1 MARDDR
7 IAQLLALLEEARS
20 NDDQDK
26 IIEIESDLFREFK
39 GLEMN
44 QGGMMNINEMTRPV
58 GYENG
63 GNVITR
69 RLASTRAE
77 KPFEDFLK
85 DIGDE
90 RFIKKDDKTGKIRG
104 AKGNWAKYLT
114 SKNIKVGSV
123 EATDELNRL
132 LKAAGKPL
140 YVDIASA
147 GKNFSEEIISAVTGT
162 QPGESGARKARNA
175 ANSKIVEIK
184 KIATQAEGANST
196 KAKQKLL
203 TTLFEK
209 SFPVLK
215 TVPKYAALL
224 STAVASKAFGYIPIA
239 TELGSDDEMFEQLEE
254 EQKKQQMMDKYN
266 VTQEQMN
273 QIANQPIDLLA
284 PINKQGG
291 GMLNMDEMIRPLGYK
306 HGGFHDTFKNRMEM
320 LRESMR
326 DEENQRMRDPD
337 ITSVALQIAKQQ
349 GDSSEKNINL
359 IIDQLT
365 ALMPSLTKT
374 MEKELTPLSTQGLK
388 YLFDKMNILAGEKS
402 DPMLRRDVGFERVD

>member
-1 MARDDR
+1 MDEIEAQKRANYFDLGRDDFM
-7 IAQLLALLEEARS
+7 ALEEYLLS
-20 NDDQDK
+20 GLSDK
-26 IIEIESDLFREFK
+26 DLGK
-39 GLEMN
+39 AG
-44 QGGMMNINEMTRPV
+44 GGMMNINDMTRPV
-58 GYENG
+58 GYGKG
-63 GNVITR
+63 GITR
-69 RLASTRAE
+69 RLASTRE
-77 KPFEDFLK
+77 DKPFEDFLK
-85 DIGDE
+85 DAG
-90 RFIKKDDKTGKIRG
+90 FTKKDEKTGRIRG
-104 AKGNWAKYLT
+104 AKGNWAKYLV

-123 EATDELNRL
+123 EATNELNKF

-162 QPGESGARKARNA
+162 QPGESGSREARNA
-175 ANSKIVEIK
+175 VNNKIKEIK
-184 KIATQAEGANST
+184 KIATQAEGPNST

-209 SFPVLK
+209 AFPVLK

-239 TELGSDDEMFEQLEE
+239 TELGSDDEMFKRLEE
-254 EQKKQQMMDKYN
+254 EQKKQQIMDKYN

-273 QIANQPIDLLA
+273 QIVNQPMDLLA
-284 PINKQGG
+284 PINKRGG
-291 GMLNMDEMIRPLGYK
+291 GMMNMDEMTRPLGYAG
-306 HGGFHDTFKNRMEM
+306 GGFEDRMSM

-337 ITSVALQIAKQQ
+337 IISVALTLARQE
-349 GDSSEKNINL
+349 GDTSEENVNL

-365 ALMPSLTKT
+365 ALMPSVTKT
-374 MEKELTPLSTQGLK
+374 MEEELTPLSTQGLK
-388 YLFDKMNILAGEKS
+388 YLFDKMNIMAGKKS

>member
-1 MARDDR
+1 MAD
-7 IAQLLALLEEARS
+7 II
-20 NDDQDK
+20 NDDYLLDLLYK
-26 IIEIESDLFREFK
+26 AAMNPKSEITMDDYKKYKETGSFAT
-39 GLEMN
+39 
-44 QGGMMNINEMTRPV
+44 GGMANINDMIRPV

-63 GNVITR
+63 GDVKKNIITR
-69 RLASTRAE
+69 RLASTRAQ
-77 KPFEDFLK
+77 KPFEDFLR
-85 DIGDE
+85 DIGEE

-123 EATDELNRL
+123 EATNELNRL

-239 TELGSDDEMFEQLEE
+239 TEMGDAELPEEGTPEYEELMKGLKGEDKGLE
-254 EQKKQQMMDKYN
+254 
-266 VTQEQMN
+266 
-273 QIANQPIDLLA
+273 IDIPLEYG
-284 PINKQGG
+284 KFKGG
-291 GMLNMDEMIRPLGYK
+291 GMMNMDEMTRPLGYAA
-306 HGGFHDTFKNRMEM
+306 GGPIPQEPEQTGILSGLMS
-320 LRESMR
+320 L
-326 DEENQRMRDPD
+326 
-337 ITSVALQIAKQQ
+337 I
-349 GDSSEKNINL
+349 KNIRENAFAPEQREDGGAEYNKIFNFL
-359 IIDQLT
+359 WKQGYDSQQIDDIINRRVNQEDLV
-365 ALMPSLTKT
+365 PSHDGSEEFK
-374 MEKELTPLSTQGLK
+374 G
-388 YLFDKMNILAGEKS
+388 
-402 DPMLRRDVGFERVD
+402 

>member
-123 EATDELNRL
+123 EATNELNRL

-184 KIATQAEGANST
+184 KIATQAEGSNST

-239 TELGSDDEMFEQLEE
+239 TEMGDAELPEEGTPEYEELMKGLKGEDKGLE
-254 EQKKQQMMDKYN
+254 
-266 VTQEQMN
+266 
-273 QIANQPIDLLA
+273 IDIPLEYG
-284 PINKQGG
+284 KFKGG
-291 GMLNMDEMIRPLGYK
+291 GMMNMDEMTRPLGYAA
-306 HGGFHDTFKNRMEM
+306 GGPIPQEPEQTGILSGLMS
-320 LRESMR
+320 L
-326 DEENQRMRDPD
+326 
-337 ITSVALQIAKQQ
+337 I
-349 GDSSEKNINL
+349 KNIRENAFAPEQREDGGAEYNKIFNFL
-359 IIDQLT
+359 WKQGYDSQQIDDIINRRVNQEDLV
-365 ALMPSLTKT
+365 PSHDGSEEFK
-374 MEKELTPLSTQGLK
+374 G
-388 YLFDKMNILAGEKS
+388 
-402 DPMLRRDVGFERVD
+402 

>member
-1 MARDDR
+1 MDTLNAIAIQMFEMPFDQLPLEAKKDVLEAARP
-7 IAQLLALLEEARS
+7 EERA
-20 NDDQDK
+20 
-26 IIEIESDLFREFK
+26 
-39 GLEMN
+39 G
-44 QGGMMNINEMTRPV
+44 GGMMDINEMTRPV

-63 GNVITR
+63 GITR
-69 RLASTRAE
+69 RLASTRAD

-85 DIGDE
+85 DAG
-90 RFIKKDDKTGKIRG
+90 FTKKDEKTGRIRG

-123 EATDELNRL
+123 EATNELNRL

-239 TELGSDDEMFEQLEE
+239 TELGSDDEMFKRLEE
-254 EQKKQQMMDKYN
+254 EQKKQQIMDKYN

-273 QIANQPIDLLA
+273 QIVNQPMDLLA
-284 PINKQGG
+284 PINKRGG
-291 GMLNMDEMIRPLGYK
+291 GMMNMDEMIRPIGYAG
-306 HGGFHDTFKNRMEM
+306 GGFEDRMSM

-337 ITSVALQIAKQQ
+337 IISVALTLARQE
-349 GDSSEKNINL
+349 GDTSEENVNL

-365 ALMPSLTKT
+365 ALMPSVTKT
-374 MEKELTPLSTQGLK
+374 MEEELTPLSTQGLK
-388 YLFDKMNILAGEKS
+388 YLFDKMNIMAGKKS

>member
-1 MARDDR
+1 MDTLNAIAIQMFEMPFDQLPLEAKKDVLEAARP
-7 IAQLLALLEEARS
+7 EERA
-20 NDDQDK
+20 
-26 IIEIESDLFREFK
+26 
-39 GLEMN
+39 G
-44 QGGMMNINEMTRPV
+44 GGMMDINEMTRPV

-63 GNVITR
+63 GITR
-69 RLASTRAE
+69 RLASTRAD

-85 DIGDE
+85 DAG
-90 RFIKKDDKTGKIRG
+90 FTKKDEKTGRIRG

-123 EATDELNRL
+123 EATNELNRL

-162 QPGESGARKARNA
+162 QPGESGAREARNA
-175 ANSKIVEIK
+175 ANNKIKEIK

-203 TTLFEK
+203 TSLFEK

-239 TELGSDDEMFEQLEE
+239 TELGSDDEMFKRLEE
-254 EQKKQQMMDKYN
+254 EQKKQQIMDKYN

-388 YLFDKMNILAGEKS
+388 YLFDKMNIMAGEKS
-402 DPMLRRDVGFERVD
+402 DPMLRRDVGFERVE

>member
-1 MARDDR
+1 MADIIKFPSSVKKIGD
-7 IAQLLALLEEARS
+7 II
-20 NDDQDK
+20 NDDYLLDLLYK
-26 IIEIESDLFREFK
+26 AAMNPKSEITMDDYKKYKETGSFAT
-39 GLEMN
+39 
-44 QGGMMNINEMTRPV
+44 GGMANINDMIRPV

-63 GNVITR
+63 GDVKKNIITR
-69 RLASTRAE
+69 RLASTRAQ

-85 DIGDE
+85 DIG
-90 RFIKKDDKTGKIRG
+90 FTKKDEVTKKIRG
-104 AKGNWAKYLT
+104 AKGDWAKYLT

-123 EATDELNRL
+123 EATNELNRL

-184 KIATQAEGANST
+184 KIATQAEGSNST

-239 TELGSDDEMFEQLEE
+239 TEMGDAELPEEGTPEYEELMKGLKGEDKGLE
-254 EQKKQQMMDKYN
+254 
-266 VTQEQMN
+266 
-273 QIANQPIDLLA
+273 IDIPLEYG
-284 PINKQGG
+284 KFKGG
-291 GMLNMDEMIRPLGYK
+291 GMMNMDEMTRPLSYAA
-306 HGGFHDTFKNRMEM
+306 GGPIPQEPEQTGILSGLMS
-320 LRESMR
+320 L
-326 DEENQRMRDPD
+326 
-337 ITSVALQIAKQQ
+337 I
-349 GDSSEKNINL
+349 KNIRENAFAPEQREDGGAEYNKIFNFL
-359 IIDQLT
+359 WKQGYDSQQIDDIINRRVNQEDLV
-365 ALMPSLTKT
+365 PSHDGSEEFK
-374 MEKELTPLSTQGLK
+374 G
-388 YLFDKMNILAGEKS
+388 
-402 DPMLRRDVGFERVD
+402 

>member
-1 MARDDR
+1 MTEKEKIKRQNYFDLKRDETMALNEY
-7 IAQLLALLEEARS
+7 LLS
-20 NDDQDK
+20 P
-26 IIEIESDLFREFK
+26 ISEIDLK
-39 GLEMN
+39 KMN
-44 QGGMMNINEMTRPV
+44 EGGMMDINDMTRPV

-63 GNVITR
+63 GDVKKNIITR
-69 RLASTRAE
+69 RLASTRAA

-85 DIGDE
+85 DITNPDTGKKFTKVDE
-90 RFIKKDDKTGKIRG
+90 VTGKIRG
-104 AKGNWAKYLT
+104 AKGDWAKYLT
-114 SKNIKVGSV
+114 SKNIKVGTV

-147 GKNFSEEIISAVTGT
+147 GKNFSEDIISAVTGT
-162 QPGESGARKARNA
+162 QPGESGARDARNA

-203 TTLFEK
+203 TSLFEK

-239 TELGSDDEMFEQLEE
+239 TEMGDAELPKEPMIDLENLDFSAPSANTQLL
-254 EQKKQQMMDKYN
+254 
-266 VTQEQMN
+266 EQMS
-273 QIANQPIDLLA
+273 QDAA
-284 PINKQGG
+284 MNKRGG
-291 GMLNMDEMIRPLGYK
+291 GMMNMDEMIRPLGYK

-374 MEKELTPLSTQGLK
+374 MAKELTPLSTQGLK
-388 YLFDKMNILAGEKS
+388 YLFDKMNIMAGEKS
-402 DPMLRRDVGFERVD
+402 DPMLRRDVGFERVE